1 MCYYYHKL
9 SAMEFCDNLTP
20 VNKMNKLYILVLLKT
35 NFKICGGS
43 QRKESIKLNEK
54 RLHWLMNLIL
64 EKLFIN
70 LFFLKVIWIGCFVCF
85 WWLYSSRIYECLY
98 ILRTIFIYDHASA
111 RKINAYYLFFYY
123 SNQVYILMS
132 DLPYLFVNY
141 PLLFFLWW
149 ILIWLQ

>member
-54 RLHWLMNLIL
+54 RLH
-64 EKLFIN
+64 
-70 LFFLKVIWIGCFVCF
+70 
-85 WWLYSSRIYECLY
+85 
-98 ILRTIFIYDHASA
+98 
-111 RKINAYYLFFYY
+111 
-123 SNQVYILMS
+123 
-132 DLPYLFVNY
+132 
-141 PLLFFLWW
+141 
-149 ILIWLQ
+149 